1 MAGSASYLILVVPS
15 YPPASFNRPSTPCH
29 PLFCGR
35 GAAGLIGVV
44 GLLTGG
50 VMAPVSAASPRPP
63 SVQSRETRVALLS
76 IFDQLGVGVD
86 QGNDS
91 TRSRANRRH
100 PDVGFISSDPICLSC
115 VMTVLA
121 PPVLPPRQSPPP
133 PVPQPKISSP
143 LLPSAAPKP
152 VPPKPAASKPVTIL
166 ESRLP
171 AVLTPG
177 QTKIGNPLPPQRTP
191 LLVELSP
198 ITIAPQSAPSGSV
211 SEILPAQAPIQ
222 TPGPLPILGL
232 GAAFGVSR
240 RLRGRL
246 KAAQRQRVG

>member
-1 MAGSASYLILVVPS
+1 
-15 YPPASFNRPSTPCH
+15 
-29 PLFCGR
+29 LFS
-35 GAAGLIGVV
+35 GAVI
-44 GLLTGG
+44 T
-50 VMAPVSAASPRPP
+50 PVSAASPELP
-63 SVQSRETRVALLS
+63 SVQSRDTRVALLS
-76 IFDQLGVGVD
+76 IFDQLGMGVD
-86 QGNDS
+86 HGNDS

-121 PPVLPPRQSPPP
+121 PPVLPPRQTPPP
-133 PVPQPKISSP
+133 PAPQPKISSP

-171 AVLTPG
+171 AVLTPA
-177 QTKIGNPLPPQRTP
+177 QTKIGNPVPPQRTP

-198 ITIAPQSAPSGSV
+198 LTIAPQSVPSV
-211 SEILPAQAPIQ
+211 SVAEILPAQAPIQ

-232 GAAFGVSR
+232 GAAFGFSR
-240 RLRGRL
+240 HLRGRL
-246 KAAQRQRVG
+246 KAAQRQRIG

>member
-1 MAGSASYLILVVPS
+1 MTGSASYLILVVPF
-15 YPPASFNRPSTPCH
+15 YLPASCNRQSPPCH
-29 PLFCGR
+29 PLFWWR

-44 GLLTGG
+44 GLLAGG
-50 VMAPVSAASPRPP
+50 VMTPVSAASP
-63 SVQSRETRVALLS
+63 SVQSRETRIALLS

-86 QGNDS
+86 HGNDS

-121 PPVLPPRQSPPP
+121 PPVLPPPPPRQAPPP
-133 PVPQPKISSP
+133 PVPEPTISSP
-143 LLPSAAPKP
+143 PLFPSPAPEPQP
-152 VPPKPAASKPVTIL
+152 VAEPLTVL
-166 ESRLP
+166 ESQLP
-171 AVLTPG
+171 AVLPPG
-177 QTKIGNPLPPQRTP
+177 QDNIVNPLSPQQFP
-191 LLVELSP
+191 AVLELSP
-198 ITIAPQSAPSGSV
+198 VTIAPMDLPSD
-211 SEILPAQAPIQ
+211 SEILLAQAPVQ